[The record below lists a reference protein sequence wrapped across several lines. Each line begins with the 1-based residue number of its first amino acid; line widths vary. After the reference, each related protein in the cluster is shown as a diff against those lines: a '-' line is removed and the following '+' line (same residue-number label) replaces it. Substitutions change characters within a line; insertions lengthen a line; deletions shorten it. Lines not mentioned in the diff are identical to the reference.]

1 MQPAATC
8 ATCWSRFLGRERL
21 FRVKFLRFWY
31 AANSRRLTGVL
42 IFHGLIA
49 DIHTFLSFLPDEYLQ
64 LDAKNI
70 RSFSRLERLS
80 GWLMMKFRKDR
91 VKNVCFFTGYLYR
104 LQTLIIFHFYTRQN
118 NWCVMASMYWYLGY
132 DVEILL
138 KFYQTRTWIKKYA
151 KWWIFNWMWRY
162 FDDET
167 RAFTKKEKW
176 FWFLSISIYC

>member
-1 MQPAATC
+1 MNIDLRPDLMQPAATC

-70 RSFSRLERLS
+70 RFLVWNDCRGDWWWNFSKGSGEKCVFLYGIFVSAADADNISFLYATKQLMCHGVNVLIPRVWRGNFIKILS
-80 GWLMMKFRKDR
+80 
-91 VKNVCFFTGYLYR
+91 N
-104 LQTLIIFHFYTRQN
+104 
-118 NWCVMASMYWYLGY
+118 
-132 DVEILL
+132 
-138 KFYQTRTWIKKYA
+138 
-151 KWWIFNWMWRY
+151 
-162 FDDET
+162 
-167 RAFTKKEKW
+167 
-176 FWFLSISIYC
+176 